1 MDDQVG
7 FIPVMQVPFN
17 IWKSIKVILYLNRY
31 THKNYP
37 IILIHAEKLFDKI
50 QCLSLLKLSEL

>member
-17 IWKSIKVILYLNRY
+17 IWKSIRLFF
-31 THKNYP
+31 
-37 IILIHAEKLFDKI
+37 ILIGTHTKTT
-50 QCLSLLKLSEL
+50 QSS